1 MNILK
6 TFIKLILE
14 QDVVRPSNRGKT
26 SNKPEDLRKGYSVE
40 DVTRDDFYYQSFVGE
55 DGVSKIV
62 VYSKNEK
69 GGKGDYLYTLD
80 GDSPENIRISNPQFI
95 TNRSKNKIK

>member
-40 DVTRDDFYYQSFVGE
+40 DVTRDDFYYQS
-55 DGVSKIV
+55 
-62 VYSKNEK
+62 
-69 GGKGDYLYTLD
+69 
-80 GDSPENIRISNPQFI
+80 IS
-95 TNRSKNKIK
+95 